1 MNERESYMNY
11 CLLDKQWMELEN
23 LGGNINSFFKE
34 RNIKTIAVYGI
45 GSLTNRLID
54 ELQEFNINI
63 LYLISSS
70 QINIYKGISVYDIDE
85 ELPEVDI
92 IVITEID
99 NYLKVE
105 RELCEKN
112 IIEVI
117 SIQELVDKTLRNIK
131 KD

>member
-11 CLLDKQWMELEN
+11 CLLDKQWIELEN